1 MSRQTISLNES
12 LGWLMDIREF
22 LDELYSLYAKT
33 TGAEN
38 MYWMPEEDV
47 DRYAGGPNTYNIFAV
62 GENETKHDIA
72 FDFRENDANFIT
84 AIHGALPDLVRRTH
98 EALDEADRLDEQR
111 DEQEIRIAQL
121 EGTIDE
127 KNRDIEYIQSLRTAE
142 LAEMGKQIQKTLKLI
157 AEKDELL
164 EEINTLEDQV
174 AQLNWE
180 LSKERG
186 E

>member
-1 MSRQTISLNES
+1 
-12 LGWLMDIREF
+12 MDIREF
-22 LDELYSLYAKT
+22 IDELYQLWAKT

-111 DEQEIRIAQL
+111 DDQEFRIAQL
-121 EGTIDE
+121 EADSDAMKALIEELTQKNE
-127 KNRDIEYIQSLRTAE
+127 KLLDDLIGAQGRIGALVKRKNDLKQETAE
-142 LAEMGKQIQKTLKLI
+142 LGREVVV
-157 AEKDELL
+157 
-164 EEINTLEDQV
+164 LEDQV

-180 LSKERG
+180 LSKGRG

>member
-1 MSRQTISLNES
+1 
-12 LGWLMDIREF
+12 MDIREF
-22 LDELYSLYAKT
+22 LDELYQLWAKT

-38 MYWMPEEDV
+38 QYWMPANNGDP
-47 DRYAGGPNTYNIFAV
+47 DDTDYWFIKSV
-62 GENETKHDIA
+62 GEEGE
-72 FDFRENDANFIT
+72 ENAYVVADLLNNRDADFIT

-111 DEQEIRIAQL
+111 DEQEFRIAQL
-121 EGTIDE
+121 EADSDAMRAQIKDLTQKNE
-127 KNRDIEYIQSLRTAE
+127 KLLDDLIGAQGRIGALVKRKNDLKQETAE
-142 LAEMGKQIQKTLKLI
+142 LGREVVV
-157 AEKDELL
+157 
-164 EEINTLEDQV
+164 LEDQV

>member
-1 MSRQTISLNES
+1 
-12 LGWLMDIREF
+12 MDIREF
-22 LDELYSLYAKT
+22 LDELYQMFCRTTGDEHMFWVVEKVESEDGQITWELYAAN
-33 TGAEN
+33 AELEKVLLATFL
-38 MYWMPEEDV
+38 YEIDS
-47 DRYAGGPNTYNIFAV
+47 DFTAG
-62 GENETKHDIA
+62 
-72 FDFRENDANFIT
+72 
-84 AIHGALPDLVRRTH
+84 IHGALPDLVRKMH
-98 EALDEADRLDEQR
+98 EALDEADRLDEER